1 MRNFKDNRG
10 RSWQIA
16 LNVYEMKRVRAILG
30 VDLVNV
36 IALGKDG
43 KVQVDLIDR
52 IANDPCLLVDILWVL
67 VEAEAKE
74 QGVSDVDFGSSL
86 AGAAIEEATK
96 AFLDELVDFFPGA
109 RRLFLKKAVEVSRQ
123 FGEEMT
129 AVLERTLADP
139 EFEKRLR
146 ESMNSSVSS
155 PASSV

>member
-1 MRNFKDNRG
+1 MRNFKDNQG

-74 QGVSDVDFGSSL
+74 QGVSDVDFGASL

-123 FGEEMT
+123 YAEEMT
-129 AVLERTLADP
+129 AALEKTLADP
-139 EFEKRLR
+139 EFEKRLK
-146 ESMNSSVSS
+146 ESMNSSASS
-155 PASSV
+155 PGSSV

>member
-16 LNVYEMKRVRAILG
+16 LNVYEMKRVRSVLG

-86 AGAAIEEATK
+86 AGAAIEEATR
-96 AFLDELVDFFPGA
+96 AFLDELVDFFPNAPSEAREDSPKANPKGA
-109 RRLFLKKAVEVSRQ
+109 
-123 FGEEMT
+123 
-129 AVLERTLADP
+129 
-139 EFEKRLR
+139 
-146 ESMNSSVSS
+146 
-155 PASSV
+155 PASARETSS

>member
-16 LNVYEMKRVRAILG
+16 LNVYEMKRVRSILG

-109 RRLFLKKAVEVSRQ
+109 RHLFLKKAVEVSRQ
-123 FGEEMT
+123 FGEEIT
-129 AVLERTLADP
+129 AVLEKTLADP
-139 EFEKRLR
+139 EFEKRLK
-146 ESMNSSVSS
+146 ESMNSSASL
-155 PASSV
+155 PGSSV

>member
-16 LNVYEMKRVRAILG
+16 LNVYEMKRVRSVLG

-36 IALGKDG
+36 ITLGKDG

-129 AVLERTLADP
+129 AALERTLADP
-139 EFEKRLR
+139 EFEKRLK

-155 PASSV
+155 PGSSV

>member
-16 LNVYEMKRVRAILG
+16 LNVYEMKRVRSILG

-129 AVLERTLADP
+129 AVLEKTLADP
-139 EFEKRLR
+139 EFEKRLK
-146 ESMNSSVSS
+146 ESMNSSASL
-155 PASSV
+155 PGSSV

>member
-1 MRNFKDNRG
+1 MKSFRDNCG
-10 RSWQIA
+10 RTWTIA
-16 LNVYEMKRVRAILG
+16 LNVWEVKRIRSILG
-30 VDLVNV
+30 VDLANV
-36 IALGKDG
+36 ITLDRDG
-43 KVQVDLIDR
+43 KVQVDLVDR

-67 VEAEAKE
+67 VESEAKE
-74 QGVSDVDFGSSL
+74 RGVADVDFGSAL
-86 AGAAIEEATK
+86 AGDSITEATK

-129 AVLERTLADP
+129 AALERTLADP

>member
-123 FGEEMT
+123 YAEEMT
-129 AVLERTLADP
+129 AVLEKTLADP

-146 ESMNSSVSS
+146 ESMNSS
-155 PASSV
+155 ASSLGSSV

>member
-1 MRNFKDNRG
+1 MRSFTDNQKRT
-10 RSWQIA
+10 WQIA

-129 AVLERTLADP
+129 AVLEKTLADP

-155 PASSV
+155 PGSSV

>member
-86 AGAAIEEATK
+86 AGAAIEEALKVSVTCK
-96 AFLDELVDFFPGA
+96 PTLVDRAPQWASGGG
-109 RRLFLKKAVEVSRQ
+109 K
-123 FGEEMT
+123 
-129 AVLERTLADP
+129 
-139 EFEKRLR
+139 
-146 ESMNSSVSS
+146 SS
-155 PASSV
+155 

>member
-16 LNVYEMKRVRAILG
+16 LNVYEMKRVRSVLG

-123 FGEEMT
+123 YAEEMT

-146 ESMNSSVSS
+146 ESMNSSASS

>member
-30 VDLVNV
+30 VNLVNV

-86 AGAAIEEATK
+86 SGAAIEEATK

-146 ESMNSSVSS
+146 ESMNSSASS
-155 PASSV
+155 PGSSV

>member
-146 ESMNSSVSS
+146 ESMNSSASS
-155 PASSV
+155 PGSSV

>member
-123 FGEEMT
+123 YAEEMT
-129 AVLERTLADP
+129 AVLEKTLADP
-139 EFEKRLR
+139 EFERRLK
-146 ESMNSSVSS
+146 ESMNSSASS
-155 PASSV
+155 PGSLV